1 MNPSTIKSISYW
13 IDSTPESGFP
23 PLHGDLIVD
32 VAIVGGGIAGLT
44 TAMLLKKAGK
54 TVAVV
59 DARKIAEGVS
69 GHTTAKVTSLHQL
82 IYADLL
88 ENLGIDKA
96 RIYAESNQ
104 AALEQV
110 AHFVVEENIDCDFSR
125 RSAYT
130 FAESAHGLI
139 KIQEE
144 VTAAL
149 ELGLPATFV
158 QETPLPF
165 PVTGAIRFDHQ
176 GQFHPCKYLLHFAQS
191 IQGNGSYV
199 FEDTKVTNAESGKTY
214 CQVTTDRG
222 VITAQQVV
230 ITTHLPIL
238 DSGLFFAKTYPK
250 RSYIVG
256 ARINPD
262 RAPEGMFIGCGK
274 EYFSIRTTPDRESPD
289 ENGVLLLIG
298 GGGHKV
304 GEITNTEEQ
313 YQKVEDFARERFG
326 IDTFDYRWS
335 TQDMVSF
342 DRLPYIGNLT
352 PATPDL
358 YVATGFSLW
367 GMTNGTLA
375 GMLLSDMILG
385 ITNPWANLYDST
397 RITPFVTTEG
407 IKQTINVGMH
417 WVGDRFKGSDIS
429 ELAQVVAGQGQLV
442 TIDGEKIAAYRD
454 EQGAIHAISAVC
466 PHLGCI
472 LAWNNA
478 EKSWD
483 CPCHGSRF
491 GCDGRVMH
499 GPAITD
505 LKVHLVSATTK

>member
-1 MNPSTIKSISYW
+1 MNPNPKSYW
-13 IDSTPESGFP
+13 IDSTPETNFP
-23 PLHGDLIVD
+23 TLSKDLIVD

-54 TVAVV
+54 TVAVI

-88 ENLGIDKA
+88 QNLGIDKA

-104 AALEQV
+104 AALERV
-110 AHFVVEENIDCDFSR
+110 ANFVTEENIDCDFSR

-130 FAESAHGLI
+130 FAQSAHGLI

-149 ELGLPATFV
+149 ELGLPANFV

-165 PVTGAIRFDHQ
+165 PVTGAVRFDNQ
-176 GQFHPCKYLLHFAQS
+176 AQFHPRKYLLHLAQC
-191 IQGNGSYV
+191 IQGDGSHV
-199 FEDTKVTNAESGKTY
+199 FEDTRVSNVESAKTY
-214 CQVTTDRG
+214 CQVMTDRS
-222 VITAQQVV
+222 VITAQEVV

-238 DSGLFFAKTYPK
+238 DSGLFFAKTYPQ

-256 ARINPD
+256 ARIDPD
-262 RAPEGMFIGCGK
+262 RAPEGMFIGSGE
-274 EYFSIRTTPDRESPD
+274 EYFSIRTTPDRDSPD
-289 ENGVLLLIG
+289 ENAVLLLVG

-304 GEITNTEEQ
+304 GEVTNTEGQ
-313 YQKVEDFARERFG
+313 YQKVEDFARSHFG

-342 DRLPYIGNLT
+342 DKLPYIGNLT
-352 PATPDL
+352 PATPNI

-367 GMTNGTLA
+367 GMTNGTLS
-375 GMLLSDMILG
+375 GMLLSEMILG
-385 ITNPWANLYDST
+385 ITNPWADLYDAT
-397 RITPFVTTEG
+397 RITPFVTSEG
-407 IKQTINVGMH
+407 IKQTISVGMH
-417 WVGDRFKGSDIS
+417 WVGDRFKGLGMS
-429 ELAQVVAGQGQLV
+429 ELAQVEKGEGQLV

-454 EQGAIHAISAVC
+454 EQGAIHTVSAVC

-491 GCDGRVMH
+491 GCDGGLLH
-499 GPAITD
+499 GPAVTD
-505 LKVHLVSATTK
+505 LKVHSASAVTK

>member
-1 MNPSTIKSISYW
+1 MNPSTIKLISYW
-13 IDSTPESGFP
+13 IESIPKSVFP
-23 PLHGDLIVD
+23 SLHEDLIVD
-32 VAIVGGGIAGLT
+32 VVVVGSGIAGMT

-82 IYADLL
+82 IYANLI

-110 AHFVVEENIDCDFSR
+110 AKFVEEEKIDCDFSR

-144 VTAAL
+144 VTASL
-149 ELGLPATFV
+149 QLGLPATFV

-165 PVTGAIRFDHQ
+165 PVMGAIRFDHQ
-176 GQFHPCKYLLHFAQS
+176 AQFHPRKYLLHLAQC
-191 IQGNGSYV
+191 IQDDGSYV
-199 FEDTKVTNAESGKTY
+199 FENTKVTNAESGKTF

-250 RSYIVG
+250 RSYIIG

-274 EYFSIRTTPDRESPD
+274 EYFSIRTTPDRESLD

-304 GEITNTEEQ
+304 GEVINTEAQ

-342 DRLPYIGNLT
+342 DKLPYIGNLT
-352 PATPDL
+352 PTSPDL

-375 GMLLSDMILG
+375 GMLLADRILD
-385 ITNPWANLYDST
+385 ITNPWINLYDST
-397 RITPFVTTEG
+397 RITPFVTPEG
-407 IKQTINVGMH
+407 IKHTINVGMH
-417 WVGDRFKGSDIS
+417 WVGDRFKGLNIS
-429 ELAQVVAGQGQLV
+429 ELAQVEAGEGQLV

-491 GCDGRVMH
+491 GCDGAVLH
-499 GPAITD
+499 GPAISD
-505 LKVHLVSATTK
+505 LKVYPGSSATK